1 MEEGFVLPLS
11 ATSHPRK
18 KTVNM
23 RNQNAREQLGVWC
36 RTINLGDT
44 PLAVSQLLPE
54 LRKNRIGL
62 DSNIIKEIA
71 MGRNDSMKITR
82 GDLVDGWMEHLTR
95 ESDKLDDME
104 ADVIRLNRVIE
115 HAETNLKKAEAA
127 ESGPEDHF
135 GPGSRLLVQLLTL
148 TDFVGNADVT
158 YRVNMECADQVA
170 SSKPRHC
177 EDTSVLWNEMFAF
190 QIPSRDQEFE
200 ATVHKISDDGREV
213 ECGRIRLL
221 LEDLFDQQ
229 KHTLRVPLDD
239 AASSGVLSLAAQWL
253 YSKKKLFS
261 KHRDEHVYLREQRL
275 KEVTFQRT
283 LVGQLT
289 APFSFSQGAGV
300 KGLVKELWSGHL
312 AAKTI
317 DTAMDHLKLTN
328 YQKASHVFVIISLAL
343 LSIASYARSLFLEL
357 VVLLFAFWCNSDPRR
372 WNVTRYTQMLALL
385 AVATVIDV
393 VWLSVFLQA
402 WADTHS
408 EADLQNVTKIFSLF
422 NFFWRLILMLF
433 FWKCR
438 RDLKSKQQLP

>member
-1 MEEGFVLPLS
+1 MLPLS

-200 ATVHKISDDGREV
+200 ATVHKISDDGR
-213 ECGRIRLL
+213 
-221 LEDLFDQQ
+221 
-229 KHTLRVPLDD
+229 
-239 AASSGVLSLAAQWL
+239 
-253 YSKKKLFS
+253 
-261 KHRDEHVYLREQRL
+261 
-275 KEVTFQRT
+275 
-283 LVGQLT
+283 
-289 APFSFSQGAGV
+289 
-300 KGLVKELWSGHL
+300 
-312 AAKTI
+312 
-317 DTAMDHLKLTN
+317 
-328 YQKASHVFVIISLAL
+328 
-343 LSIASYARSLFLEL
+343 
-357 VVLLFAFWCNSDPRR
+357 
-372 WNVTRYTQMLALL
+372 
-385 AVATVIDV
+385 
-393 VWLSVFLQA
+393 
-402 WADTHS
+402 
-408 EADLQNVTKIFSLF
+408 
-422 NFFWRLILMLF
+422 
-433 FWKCR
+433 
-438 RDLKSKQQLP
+438 